1 MYSNTMNIS
10 CVKEID
16 IILHGVSADGQIC
29 TAPDSHLAQADVL
42 NPLLSLSLQDQLIYI
57 KRAKISSKC
66 LIKSW
71 ILVDQSDIWIPKCTE
86 GGGDTDLGNFPKF

>member
-42 NPLLSLSLQDQLIYI
+42 NPLLSLSLHDHLIYI
-57 KRAKISSKC
+57 KRPKMSSKM
-66 LIKSW
+66 LIFKVLLNKGSRQNKNGK
-71 ILVDQSDIWIPKCTE
+71 I
-86 GGGDTDLGNFPKF
+86 

>member
-1 MYSNTMNIS
+1 MNIS

-42 NPLLSLSLQDQLIYI
+42 NPLLSLSLHDQLIYI
-57 KRAKISSKC
+57 RRAKMSSKM

-71 ILVDQSDIWIPKCTE
+71 ILVDQRDIWIPKCTE
-86 GGGDTDLGNFPKF
+86 GVRAAAGGSPI

>member
-1 MYSNTMNIS
+1 MNIS

-42 NPLLSLSLQDQLIYI
+42 NPLLSLSLHDQLIYN
-57 KRAKISSKC
+57 KREKMSSKM

-71 ILVDQSDIWIPKCTE
+71 VWVEQSDIWIPKFTKGGE
-86 GGGDTDLGNFPKF
+86 GGGTDLGNFSKFYHF

>member
-42 NPLLSLSLQDQLIYI
+42 NPLLSLSLHDHLIYI
-57 KRAKISSKC
+57 KRPKMSSKM
-66 LIKSW
+66 LIFKVLLLKSKGSRQNK
-71 ILVDQSDIWIPKCTE
+71 IGKI
-86 GGGDTDLGNFPKF
+86 

>member
-42 NPLLSLSLQDQLIYI
+42 NPLLSLSLHDQLIYI
-57 KRAKISSKC
+57 KRPKMSSKM
-66 LIKSW
+66 LI
-71 ILVDQSDIWIPKCTE
+71 LRC
-86 GGGDTDLGNFPKF
+86 F

>member
-42 NPLLSLSLQDQLIYI
+42 NPLLSLSLHDHLIYI
-57 KRAKISSKC
+57 KRPKMSSKM
-66 LIKSW
+66 
-71 ILVDQSDIWIPKCTE
+71 LVFKVLLNKGSRQNKIGKI
-86 GGGDTDLGNFPKF
+86 